1 MMRRFSVLFPLLF
14 APALSFG
21 QQTQTAP
28 VNAFLTTTIV
38 ALGLVTL
45 VLMTL
50 APDGTEAPSTEHTET
65 DFDFRDFDRIDVHNG
80 VKVLVTQ
87 GPEFRVAAR
96 GTQAGLARLA
106 VGQTAHTLRAH
117 HRFGFWWGSRSVM
130 LTVTVPTLRE
140 VDASGACIVQISGID
155 NPASLY
161 LEATGATVIK
171 FSGQVGRLRAEATG
185 ASRIQAE
192 GTCQHLDAEAVGAS
206 TFAAYRLE
214 AQTAHVEAVG
224 ASSAQVFVT
233 QELSAEAVGASSIRY
248 RGNPA
253 VRLDTAGAS
262 SVTRG

>member
-1 MMRRFSVLFPLLF
+1 MRRVSALSLLFFLPLLSQ
-14 APALSFG
+14 AQP
-21 QQTQTAP
+21 TQTAP

-38 ALGLVTL
+38 ALGLLTL

-50 APDGTEAPSTEHTET
+50 APDSTEAAPAEHTET
-65 DFDFRDFDRIDVHNG
+65 DFSFRDFDRLDIHNG

-96 GTQAGLARLA
+96 GTAAALARLA
-106 VGQTAHTLRAH
+106 VGQTAHTLRAY
-117 HRFGFWWGSRSVM
+117 HRFGFWWGSRSVV
-130 LTVTVPTLRE
+130 LTVTLPDLRE
-140 VDASGACIVQISGID
+140 VDASGACIVQLSGID
-155 NPASLY
+155 NPNSLY

-171 FSGQVGRLRAEATG
+171 FSGRVARLRAEATG

-253 VRLDTAGAS
+253 VRVDTAGAG